1 MKGIDYSWARP
12 GGAAITAAGF
22 DFVMRYVPYPGD
34 GSKGLT
40 VEEIADL
47 RSNGLGIGLVFENTA
62 GRALDGY
69 AAGRADAQQYTRSML
84 ALGYPVDLPC
94 FFAIDFDAQPDQYE
108 QIGDYF
114 SGAIVV
120 LGIKRVGAY
129 GHDRILDFLWGNG
142 LIKWAWQTYA
152 WSGGRLYPYRNLL
165 QYSNGETLNGGAVD
179 YNEANGNG
187 AGWLW
192 EEDDMATNAEQA
204 VQLEA
209 YAKRLA
215 LIALLTDK
223 GDNGYAATLEF
234 YDSAK
239 ANGWVA

>member
-12 GGAAITAAGF
+12 GGAAIKAAGF

-34 GSKGLT
+34 GGKGLT

-47 RSNGLGIGLVFENTA
+47 RANGLSIGLVFESTA

-69 AAGRADAQQYTRSML
+69 EAGIADAQQVTRSIL
-84 ALGYPVDLPC
+84 ALDFPQNLPI
-94 FFAIDFDAQPDQYE
+94 FFAVDFDAQSSDMPGIKYYLDGVAY
-108 QIGDYF
+108 
-114 SGAIVV
+114 V
-120 LGIKRVGAY
+120 LGYGRVGVY
-129 GHDRILDFLWGNG
+129 SSYRVIGHCYDISKATWY
-142 LIKWAWQTYA
+142 WQTYA
-152 WSGGRLYPYRNLL
+152 WSDGLQHPKRHLL

-179 YNEANGNG
+179 YNEANDDG

-192 EEDDMATNAEQA
+192 EEEDMATNAEQA

-215 LIALLTDK
+215 LIALLSDK

-239 ANGWVA
+239 AKGWIG